1 LRDGEKV
8 LRNVGEVC
16 EKCDY
21 ECYIKAILYD
31 L

>member
-1 LRDGEKV
+1 MERKKA
-8 LRNVGEVC
+8 LRNIGEVC